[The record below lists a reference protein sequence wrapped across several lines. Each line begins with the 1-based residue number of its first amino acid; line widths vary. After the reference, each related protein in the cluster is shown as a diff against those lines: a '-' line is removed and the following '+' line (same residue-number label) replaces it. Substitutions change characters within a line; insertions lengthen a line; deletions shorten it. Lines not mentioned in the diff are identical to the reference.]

1 MNGKVYFTM
10 LLVFALMA
18 CNDKN
23 NQGPELHLH
32 ELGAENSKTV
42 QIGNDLHIDIEVL
55 AINRVDW
62 LRVEIHA
69 EESDK
74 ALVLLNNSTW
84 AFDSIYTEFS
94 GLKNV
99 EFHKHI
105 HIPDNAKPGQYHFHF
120 SVSDSDG
127 NFSDVEDEITVIK

>member
-1 MNGKVYFTM
+1 MNGKVYFTLM
-10 LLVFALMA
+10 LVFALMA
-18 CNDKN
+18 CNNQKN
-23 NQGPELHLH
+23 QRPELHLH

-55 AINRVDW
+55 AINRIDW

-74 ALVLLNNSTW
+74 SLALNNNSTW
-84 AFDSIYTEFS
+84 SFDSIYSEFS

-105 HIPDNAKPGQYHFHF
+105 SIPDSAMPGQYHFHF
-120 SVSDSDG
+120 SVSDSEG
-127 NFSDVEDEITVIK
+127 NFSDVEDEITVLK

>member
-1 MNGKVYFTM
+1 MNGKVYFTLM
-10 LLVFALMA
+10 LVFALMA
-18 CNDKN
+18 CNNQKN
-23 NQGPELHLH
+23 QRPELHLH

-55 AINRVDW
+55 AINRIDW

-74 ALVLLNNSTW
+74 SLALNNNSTW
-84 AFDSIYTEFS
+84 SFDSIYSEFS

-105 HIPDNAKPGQYHFHF
+105 SIPDSAMPGQYHFQF
-120 SVSDSDG
+120 SVSDSEG
-127 NFSDVEDEITVIK
+127 NFSDVEDEITVLK